1 MSINSDRQDQNK
13 SGAESAFKKKQE
25 RLKDGEQ
32 ALAQYEADRL
42 AVLEKTA
49 RLRALRLA
57 RDADANLAP
66 APTLKAS
73 TGKKRSA

>member
-1 MSINSDRQDQNK
+1 
-13 SGAESAFKKKQE
+13 
-25 RLKDGEQ
+25 
-32 ALAQYEADRL
+32 LAQYEADRL